1 MVNAG
6 HLRGKYVLEKG
17 IMRGF
22 LLREKEND
30 EKKKKKRTRL
40 LILVGV

>member
-30 EKKKKKRTRL
+30 EKKKKRTRL